1 MDLPEGIAC
10 PFPSAVGPI
19 FEGRGWVIS
28 DIVSRGDW
36 LWKPVNTKVENN
48 GAAVYVGSSLT
59 VLNPFCSQI

>member
-1 MDLPEGIAC
+1 MDLSEGIAC

-36 LWKPVNTKVENN
+36 YESRQTSKLKTAVLQFMVE
-48 GAAVYVGSSLT
+48 APWPYTILYS
-59 VLNPFCSQI
+59 